1 MLVKSEKMA
10 LHVPFW
16 TIFPTGT
23 PIAFF
28 LRETEARKG
37 GGIRKIIVEQ
47 INGG

>member
-37 GGIRKIIVEQ
+37 GGIGKIIVEQ